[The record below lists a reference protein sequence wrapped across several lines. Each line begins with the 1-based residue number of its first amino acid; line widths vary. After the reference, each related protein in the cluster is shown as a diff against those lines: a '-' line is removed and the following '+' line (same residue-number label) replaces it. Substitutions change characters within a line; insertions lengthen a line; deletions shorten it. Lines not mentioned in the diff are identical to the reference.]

1 MFELVPRRYHRSL
14 RVRPREDLFN
24 WVFEDF
30 KLTHPWAGE
39 RQWQPAFD
47 ISESDEGIIVKAE
60 LPGMNVKDIDITL
73 TDGLLTIK
81 GQRKVEKEDQ
91 GDSYRRIERRFG
103 SFSRSFNLGAEVKA
117 DAIDASY
124 RDGIL
129 TVTLPKAEETKAK
142 RVEVKR

>member
-1 MFELVPRRYHRSL
+1 M
-14 RVRPREDLFN
+14 RPREDLFN
-24 WVFEDF
+24 WLLEDF

-39 RQWQPAFD
+39 RKWQPAFD

-60 LPGMNVKDIDITL
+60 LPGTNVKDIDITL

-81 GQRKVEKEDQ
+81 GERKVENEDQ
-91 GDSYRRIERRFG
+91 CESYRRIERRFG
-103 SFSRSFNLGAEVKA
+103 SFTRSFDLGVEVKA

>member
-1 MFELVPRRYHRSL
+1 MFELVPRRWHRSP

-24 WVFEDF
+24 WLLEDF
-30 KLTHPWAGE
+30 KLTHAWAGD

-47 ISESDEGIIVKAE
+47 ISERDEGIIVKAE
-60 LPGMNVKDIDITL
+60 LPGINVKDIDITL
-73 TDGLLTIK
+73 TNGLLTIK
-81 GQRKVEKEDQ
+81 GERKVEKEDQ

-103 SFSRSFNLGAEVKA
+103 SFSRSFNLGVEVKA